1 MVTEYKKAFCI
12 DVVFRITENSIS
24 ELKKSYVEVVSV
36 SDEPSL
42 VSDWRIANGLP
53 CVHIKGIVS
62 ALNEAMLIARLK
74 EEILK
79 IEDDFRVGVLKAK
92 RVIYEL

>member
-1 MVTEYKKAFCI
+1 MVSEYKKAFCI
-12 DVVFRITENSIS
+12 NVVFRLTENSIS
-24 ELKKSYVEVVSV
+24 ELKKSYVEVVNV

-42 VSDWRIANGLP
+42 ASDWRIVDGLP

-62 ALNEAMLIARLK
+62 ELNEAMLIARLK

-79 IEDDFRVGVLKAK
+79 IEDDFRVAVQKAK